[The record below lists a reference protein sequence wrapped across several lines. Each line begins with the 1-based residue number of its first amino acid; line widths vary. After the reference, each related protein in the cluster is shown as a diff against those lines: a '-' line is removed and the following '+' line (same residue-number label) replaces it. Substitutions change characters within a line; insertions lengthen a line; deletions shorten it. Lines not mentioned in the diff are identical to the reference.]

1 MSSIRA
7 IGSPA
12 GIAAYQPGRIPTR
25 DTGSTPTPSVN
36 PVDRVDKLTRQLD
49 THLTDKLARIRSQI
63 STSESV
69 PVSSAQGARRLDLS
83 A

>member
-7 IGSPA
+7 IGSSA
-12 GIAAYQPGRIPTR
+12 AIAAYQPGRVTASAT
-25 DTGSTPTPSVN
+25 DSTPTPNIN

-49 THLTDKLARIRSQI
+49 ANLTDKLARIRSQI
-63 STSESV
+63 STSDSV
-69 PVSSAQGARRLDLS
+69 QAPSAQGARRLDLS

>member
-12 GIAAYQPGRIPTR
+12 EITAYQPGRVSAR
-25 DTGSTPTPSVN
+25 AVESTPTPSIN

-49 THLTDKLARIRSQI
+49 AKLTDKLARIRSQI
-63 STSESV
+63 STSDSV
-69 PVSSAQGARRLDLS
+69 QAPSPQGARRLDLS
-83 A
+83 V